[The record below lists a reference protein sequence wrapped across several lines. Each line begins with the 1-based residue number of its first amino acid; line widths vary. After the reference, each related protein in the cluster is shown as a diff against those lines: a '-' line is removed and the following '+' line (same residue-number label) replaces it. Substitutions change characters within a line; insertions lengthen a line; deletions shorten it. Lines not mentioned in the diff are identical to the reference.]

1 MNRKKMNLLALLT
14 TALGLTVLLASCT
27 GTSSEPE
34 QPATPVAK
42 ITSPETNNNLPVDQ
56 DILVTF
62 NAADVKGIAQVE
74 LTINGEAVMVETVSP
89 PVNSY
94 TASYR
99 WRPTQAGTQVIE
111 FTAFNIEQ
119 TASSPDQVIVTVIGS
134 GTSTINPTAAPA
146 PTEAVVVENIP
157 TSAEVDSPVPTAT
170 LAPFATPTVA
180 LLESADNQPKVTMLT
195 GLNVRQGPG
204 TNYPIIGRLAQDDSA
219 VITGRNEFSSWW
231 QIEFDS
237 DVGNQGW
244 VAASAEFSQATNA
257 DNVPVVAAP
266 SSEDIPAPTATPA
279 PSASQKPTI
288 FSFTAD
294 RYTIAPDE
302 NVTLKWDLENAQ
314 AAFLRYND
322 KEEGVVAPGSKTV
335 SPDDDTRY
343 VLVARNE
350 AGETTAELSI
360 EVSGS
365 TPTPVPVYRDGK
377 VRIANKQSVDFDAG
391 IVYSD
396 ADEDTDFIWDGGAQ
410 GFTQRNGASGALVG
424 RDFDD
429 LNLNDCLDA
438 AYDRPITGIDGSS
451 QVTGCY
457 ITSEDRYGKFFVSEW
472 DLSGNLTVEWIT
484 WNYKR

>member
-14 TALGLTVLLASCT
+14 TALGLTVLLANCT

-34 QPATPVAK
+34 QPAVPVAK
-42 ITSPETNNNLPVDQ
+42 ITSPEANNNLPVDQ

-62 NAADVKGIAQVE
+62 NAADIKGIAQVE
-74 LTINGEAVMVETVSP
+74 LSINGEAVMVEPVSP

-111 FTAFNIEQ
+111 LTAFNVEQ
-119 TASSPDQVIVTVIGS
+119 TASSPDQVIVTVIGG
-134 GTSTINPTAAPA
+134 GTSVINPTTEPTSTEIAA
-146 PTEAVVVENIP
+146 VENTP
-157 TSAEVDSPVPTAT
+157 TTTGGDSPVPTAT
-170 LAPFATPTVA
+170 PVPFATPTVA
-180 LLESADNQPKVTMLT
+180 PLESADNQPKVTMLT

-204 TNYPIIGRLAQDDSA
+204 TNYPIIGRLAADDSA

-231 QIEFDS
+231 QIEFNS
-237 DVGNQGW
+237 DVGNRGW

-266 SSEDIPAPTATPA
+266 SLEDIPAPTAPPA
-279 PSASQKPTI
+279 PAASQKPTI

-294 RYTIAPDE
+294 RYTIAPNE

-335 SPDDDTRY
+335 SPDEDTRY

-377 VRIANKQSVDFDAG
+377 IRVGSKQSVDFDEG
-391 IVYSD
+391 TVYSE
-396 ADEDTDFIWDGGAQ
+396 ADEATDFIWDSGSQ
-410 GFTQRNGASGALVG
+410 SFTQHNGASGALVG
-424 RDFDD
+424 RDYKAIT
-429 LNLNDCLDA
+429 LNDCLGA
-438 AYDRPITGIDGSS
+438 AYDIPISGVDGSG
-451 QVTGCY
+451 QVAGCY
-457 ITSEDRYGKFFVSEW
+457 ITSEDRYGKFFVSDW